1 VKVAPRLRARVIT
14 FIGTRLGSCMV
25 GLKYLCK
32 KEACF
37 FYGYNTFCHLLNG
50 YSAKFLLRKRTY
62 IKNINP

>member
-1 VKVAPRLRARVIT
+1 
-14 FIGTRLGSCMV
+14 MV

-37 FYGYNTFCHLLNG
+37 FYGYHTFCHLLNG

-62 IKNINP
+62 IKNITH

>member
-1 VKVAPRLRARVIT
+1 
-14 FIGTRLGSCMV
+14 MV

-37 FYGYNTFCHLLNG
+37 FYGYHTFCHLLNG

-62 IKNINP
+62 IKNITN